1 MKLHTSTRILSSCV
15 AAALV
20 ALPAAPALAMQSDT
34 FAEPSAESNAVV
46 SVRTADDDPDTGVC
60 TGTAIASHWVITAR
74 HCMDHLPQAGGSV
87 RTGQGD
93 NQKFYD
99 VDKWMTTPKGD
110 IALLH
115 TSEDLGL
122 DAYPEIAS
130 DIPAAGSD
138 ATFYGWSSDGSGAGR
153 TLPYADA
160 TVDGPTPMI
169 LFDGTDGVEA
179 TMKGG
184 AATQPG
190 DSGGALFSEGKVAA
204 IASASLFMD
213 PDNPDSAEEGV
224 SPKVAFA
231 PVASQADWIREQIS
245 AKEDSAETTP
255 TENDG
260 GTPTWML
267 ITAGAAV
274 VIALVVAAVA
284 RSRKRDADT
293 AQ

>member
-1 MKLHTSTRILSSCV
+1 MKLNTSTRILSSCTAV
-15 AAALV
+15 ALV
-20 ALPAAPALAMQSDT
+20 ALPAAPAFAMQSDT

-74 HCMDHLPQAGGSV
+74 HCMDHLPKAGGSV

-93 NQKFYD
+93 DQKFFD

-122 DAYPEIAS
+122 DSYPELS
-130 DIPAAGSD
+130 DDIPAAGSD
-138 ATFYGWSSDGSGAGR
+138 AKFYGWSSDGSGAGR
-153 TLPYADA
+153 TLPYAEA
-160 TVDGPTPMI
+160 TVDGPTPLI
-169 LFDGTDGVEA
+169 LFEGTDGVEA
-179 TMKGG
+179 TMKNG

-245 AKEDSAETTP
+245 AKEDSAETTA

-260 GTPTWML
+260 GMPTWML

-274 VIALVVAAVA
+274 VIALAVAAVA

>member
-1 MKLHTSTRILSSCV
+1 MKLHTSTRIISSCV
-15 AAALV
+15 ATVLV
-20 ALPAAPALAMQSDT
+20 ALPAAPAFAMQSDT

-60 TGTAIASHWVITAR
+60 TGTAISSHWVITAR
-74 HCMDHLPQAGGSV
+74 HCMDHLPKAGGSV

-93 NQKFYD
+93 DQKFFD

-122 DAYPEIAS
+122 DSYPELS
-130 DIPAAGSD
+130 DDIPAAGSD
-138 ATFYGWSSDGSGAGR
+138 AKFYGWSSDGSGAGR
-153 TLPYADA
+153 TLPYAEA

-169 LFDGTDGVEA
+169 LFEGTDGLEA
-179 TMKGG
+179 TMKDG

-213 PDNPDSAEEGV
+213 PDNPGSAEEGV

-231 PVASQADWIREQIS
+231 PVASQTEWIREQIS
-245 AKEDSAETTP
+245 ATDESAEATNDDS
-255 TENDG
+255 TEG
-260 GTPTWML
+260 SQTWLL
-267 ITAGAAV
+267 IAAGAIA
-274 VIALVVAAVA
+274 VIALAGAAVA
-284 RSRKRDADT
+284 RSRKRDGDT
-293 AQ
+293 AK